1 MQENQHHS
9 HITWEAI
16 LWHHFLISFLKL
28 LRELNLFTFTGTV
41 RGLDGMCLQNH
52 DILRSHRVS

>member
-16 LWHHFLISFLKL
+16 LWHHFLKL
-28 LRELNLFTFTGTV
+28 LRELNLFIFTGTI
-41 RGLDGMCLQNH
+41 RGLDGMCFQNH